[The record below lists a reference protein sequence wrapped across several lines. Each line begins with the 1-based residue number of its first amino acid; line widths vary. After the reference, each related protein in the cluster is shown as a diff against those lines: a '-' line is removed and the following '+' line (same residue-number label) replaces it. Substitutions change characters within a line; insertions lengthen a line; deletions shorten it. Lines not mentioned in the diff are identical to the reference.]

1 MNRTRWIIALF
12 GLALGAG
19 QLQAQIPVTETE
31 GLTPSRRLKAETQT
45 QKEAETARK
54 TKPVEGGDVAFPQI
68 LADPDNID
76 LNYRFAQGQIAR
88 GEIRGALATLE
99 RLLMLNPNMH
109 RVRLLYA
116 LVLYRL
122 DNLSESERELLTLS
136 KLSLPPE
143 LRAEMK
149 EYLDQI
155 KKRRR
160 RTRLGSNLSLG
171 FDYDTNRN
179 ASPSSAGRLV
189 QDRFIKLA
197 GSNQKAQ
204 DTALV
209 TIANIWAT
217 QDLGTQWGHELFAS
231 LTYFRAEQ
239 TTQDSLDLTAY
250 SSQFGANFKS
260 GFFTWTPSAGFDH
273 VRLSEDTFLRSDTIS
288 TRFGFKHTERLSTA
302 FEIRSTW
309 ENYSRTAVV
318 PVAPEREGRKNDF
331 SYSGDYIL
339 NKTMKLSGGYAITLK
354 SAAAPY
360 NAFVR
365 HSLHVG
371 HTWLLGRGM
380 FLLSGVTF
388 NIDEYDDR
396 DPLVSQKIRDDLSYR
411 FRLTHGA
418 PLTLI
423 DRRLKDLVFATTYE
437 WYHAESNLNNYAYEN
452 NKISGMLTYKW
463 EL

>member
-1 MNRTRWIIALF
+1 MKQLTVIFW
-12 GLALGAG
+12 LALGAG
-19 QLQAQIPVTETE
+19 RLQAQIPVTESE
-31 GLTPSRRLKAETQT
+31 GLTPSQRLKAEAQA
-45 QKEAETARK
+45 QKEAEMARNRK
-54 TKPVEGGDVAFPQI
+54 AVENGNITYQQV

-76 LNYRFAQGQIAR
+76 LNYRYAQGQIAR
-88 GEIRGALATLE
+88 GEMRGALATLE
-99 RLLMLNPNMH
+99 RLLMLNPNLH

-116 LVLYRL
+116 LVLLRL
-122 DNLSESERELLTLS
+122 DNLGEAERELLTLS
-136 KLSLPPE
+136 KLSLPPD
-143 LRAEMK
+143 LRDEMQ
-149 EYLDQI
+149 EYLRQI

-160 RTRLGSNLSLG
+160 RTRLGTNISLG

-179 ASPSSAGRLV
+179 ASPSAAGRLV
-189 QDRFIKLA
+189 QDRFIVLA
-197 GSNQKAQ
+197 GSDKKAQ
-204 DTALV
+204 DTSLV

-260 GFFTWTPSAGFDH
+260 GFFTFTPSAGFDH
-273 VRLSEDTFLRSDTIS
+273 VRLSEDTFLRTDTVS
-288 TRFGFKHTERLSTA
+288 TRFGFKHTERFSTA
-302 FEIRSTW
+302 FEIRSSW

-331 SYSGDYIL
+331 SYSGDFLL
-339 NKTMKLSGGYAITLK
+339 NKTMKVSGGCAITIK
-354 SAAAPY
+354 EAAALY
-360 NAFVR
+360 NAFER
-365 HSLHVG
+365 YSLNIG

-380 FLLSGVTF
+380 FLLSSFTF
-388 NIDEYDDR
+388 NIDEYDNR
-396 DPLVSQKIRDDLSYR
+396 DTLVSQKVRDDLSYR
-411 FRLTHGA
+411 VRFTHGA

-437 WYHAESNLNNYAYEN
+437 WFHAESNLLNYAYEN
-452 NKISGMLTYKW
+452 NKVSGMLTYKW